1 MQKVDNSG
9 ETKACACWGVTV
21 MLWCNS
27 MKTSEA
33 WLYELLTEDSL
44 GGMCPVKL
52 QTNQQLI

>member
-1 MQKVDNSG
+1 MQNIDNSG
-9 ETKACACWGVTV
+9 EPKLVPVEGL
-21 MLWCNS
+21 LWCNS

-33 WLYELLTEDSL
+33 WLYELLTEDAL